1 MRISDW
7 SSDVCSSDLGVV
19 LKSQI
24 AGIFRH
30 PGGVTR
36 RLVLASASP
45 ARLGVLRTAG
55 FDPEVI
61 VSGVAEDDVTGPT
74 SKVALVLA
82 ERKAASVAERLGRDT
97 DAVVVGCDSVLEVGG
112 EPRGKPPPTGEAR
125 AGGRSGR
132 AAGREKVGREVR

>member
-45 ARLGVLRTAG
+45 ARLGVLRAAG

-61 VSGVAEDDVTGPT
+61 VSGVDEDDVTGPT

-82 ERKAASVAERLGRDT
+82 ERKAAAVSERLGHGD
-97 DAVVVGCDSVLEVGG
+97 DALVRGGHAALSSGCDTSGL
-112 EPRGKPPPTGEAR
+112 PRKTGDRQRLAL
-125 AGGRSGR
+125 GP
-132 AAGREKVGREVR
+132 